1 MWGLTLQHRSKWRE
15 RNRSEEAKRSPLSPN
30 LDLSEVD
37 QKIRRQTAIRGT
49 IRNRNDHLSPKSQSM
64 MKNAHIN
71 IPRGDYTVLDIKQ
84 IQEIIPHR
92 PPFLLVDK
100 ILEIED
106 GKRAV
111 GLKNVTINEP
121 FFIGHFPEYPVMP
134 GVLITEALAQVG
146 AVAILNMEGNKGK
159 IGFLAGLDNFRF
171 RGQVV
176 PGDTLILEVEITR
189 LKGSIGKGKATARV
203 DDKVVA
209 EGEIMFAL
217 SDPS

>member
-1 MWGLTLQHRSKWRE
+1 MAIKERSVPETTLLCRHCC
-15 RNRSEEAKRSPLSPN
+15 
-30 LDLSEVD
+30 
-37 QKIRRQTAIRGT
+37 
-49 IRNRNDHLSPKSQSM
+49 M
-64 MKNAHIN
+64 MESLRIN
-71 IPRGDYTVLDIKQ
+71 TPRGDYIVLDIKQ
-84 IQEIIPHR
+84 IQSIIPHR
-92 PPFLLVDK
+92 PPFLLVDR
-100 ILEIED
+100 ILEMED

-111 GLKNVTINEP
+111 GLKNVSINEP
-121 FFIGHFPEYPVMP
+121 FFVGHFPEYPVMP

-146 AVAILNMEGNKGK
+146 AAAMLNLEANKGK

-203 DDKVVA
+203 EDKVVA

-217 SDPS
+217 ADPS